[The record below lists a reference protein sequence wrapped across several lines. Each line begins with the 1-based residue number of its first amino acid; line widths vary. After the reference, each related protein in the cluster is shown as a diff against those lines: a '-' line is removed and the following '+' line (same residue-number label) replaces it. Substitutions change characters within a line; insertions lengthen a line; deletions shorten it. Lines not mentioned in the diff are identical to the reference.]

1 MMKENGY
8 DEKINQRN
16 VHLIDQYAF
25 THFDDLKQMVG
36 TPYWAADDIILA
48 DGNVMKVTEA
58 MFDTGITEVAK
69 VFAKV
74 AEDLSRHSGSSPL
87 VCSVFRK
94 PLQRSSN
101 SLADVHL
108 NRRNVPK

>member
-1 MMKENGY
+1 MKENGY
-8 DEKINQRN
+8 DEKMNQRN
-16 VHLIDQYAF
+16 VQLIDQYAY
-25 THFDDLKQMVG
+25 THFDNLKQMVG
-36 TPYWAADDIILA
+36 SPFWAADDIILA

-58 MFDTGITEVAK
+58 MFDTGMTKVAK

-74 AEDLSRHSGSSPL
+74 ADDLSRQCGPLPL
-87 VCSVFRK
+87 VCSVFCK
-94 PLQRSSN
+94 PLQHSSN